1 MKLKHMVNQ
10 NTPELIKKLLYGL
23 DYNTSYVVE
32 FYRDTSVEVKEVE
45 RVRDKET
52 NEIIYVEKWLEWL
65 YDNFTNLAIYI
76 VCYIRFSFAGYNFNN
91 YRPYNLC
98 KF

>member
-1 MKLKHMVNQ
+1 MKLKDIVNH

-32 FYRDTSVEVKEVE
+32 FYRDTSVEVREVK
-45 RVRDKET
+45 RVRDRET
-52 NEIIYVEKWLEWL
+52 NEIIYVKKWLRWL
-65 YDNFTNLAIYI
+65 YDNFTDLAIYI

-91 YRPYNLC
+91 HRLYSLC